1 MSGRMKPPELPLWEL
16 IQTSHV
22 VARRFRELFARFGLT
37 PTQFGVLACLQ
48 DGDDFTKASLARA
61 VLVTPQSMDPLID
74 SLLSRGLVSRTSV
87 GGRGRAAGIT
97 ITAAGIELLLRVR
110 PAVA

>member
-1 MSGRMKPPELPLWEL
+1 
-16 IQTSHV
+16 
-22 VARRFRELFARFGLT
+22 
-37 PTQFGVLACLQ
+37 
-48 DGDDFTKASLARA
+48 
-61 VLVTPQSMDPLID
+61 MDPLID

-110 PAVA
+110 PAVAELNAPGRIGVPENELPLLIAQLRAMRAHLAAPDCAAGR